1 MKENGAVMMTAP
13 FLVLQHLGQL
23 HAWEQVLV
31 LLLAFGPFLL
41 LGVVVLVVR
50 RRDIAEEAREADLDQ
65 PDSPSQP

>member
-1 MKENGAVMMTAP
+1 MNENGAVMMTAP